1 MPASN
6 LTPAQR
12 QAQRRKQ
19 EQQRQRREAAAA
31 AKPGQKGQRTNNRGS
46 GFRNSTSTTT
56 TNRKPSPSGGES
68 WRGKVGNVPSA
79 TLRKQQNDAITN
91 HPANKPKPQAKASP
105 QPAPSRPASTSSPAP
120 VSPRVSSST
129 PPAGTVPSAPSKPST
144 ASSGGSYGPD
154 GKGLY
159 NAHKK
164 DNPLMKRTFGYQTG
178 DHGSKEPR
186 GTGPVAD
193 AKTYLSTKEKDDKL
207 GRTSGQGPVASSA
220 EYGNALQ
227 KSQAE
232 SKARAE
238 KLKIQRDELNKK
250 RKDSTSWGGA

>member
-1 MPASN
+1 
-6 LTPAQR
+6 
-12 QAQRRKQ
+12 
-19 EQQRQRREAAAA
+19 
-31 AKPGQKGQRTNNRGS
+31 
-46 GFRNSTSTTT
+46 
-56 TNRKPSPSGGES
+56 
-68 WRGKVGNVPSA
+68 
-79 TLRKQQNDAITN
+79 
-91 HPANKPKPQAKASP
+91 
-105 QPAPSRPASTSSPAP
+105 
-120 VSPRVSSST
+120 
-129 PPAGTVPSAPSKPST
+129 
-144 ASSGGSYGPD
+144 
-154 GKGLY
+154 
-159 NAHKK
+159 
-164 DNPLMKRTFGYQTG
+164 MKRTFGYQTG